1 MRGMRRLPVIIGV
14 CVFLGGVSLELIL
27 IGILPGS
34 FKSWFALPD
43 RPFEFVARVGMQF
56 INALVAGYFAY
67 HVRKMRGSLKSKED
81 EAREQE
87 RFLNHHVRNAL
98 SSLQYAAHVTSDEKI
113 IETCES
119 AIERIVWALSSVRKQ
134 PAKKSSPVRLK
145 KAN

>member
-1 MRGMRRLPVIIGV
+1 MQGMRRLPFIIGA

-27 IGILPGS
+27 IAVLPGG
-34 FKSWFALPD
+34 FRSWFALPD
-43 RPFEFVARVGMQF
+43 RPFEFAARVGMQF
-56 INALVAGYFAY
+56 INALVAAY
-67 HVRKMRGSLKSKED
+67 LAYRIRKIRWSMKRKEE
-81 EAREQE
+81 EAKERE

-98 SSLQYAAHVTSDEKI
+98 SSLQYAAHITSDEKI

-134 PAKKSSPVRLK
+134 PAKKVSRVRLK

>member
-1 MRGMRRLPVIIGV
+1 MKRLPFIIGA

-27 IGILPGS
+27 IGMLPGS

-43 RPFEFVARVGMQF
+43 RPSEFAARIGMQL
-56 INALVAGYFAY
+56 INALVAGYLAY
-67 HVRKMRGSLKSKED
+67 RVRKIRGSMKLKEE
-81 EAREQE
+81 EAKEQE

-134 PAKKSSPVRLK
+134 PAKKSSAVRLK
-145 KAN
+145 RAN